1 MKKQKTKFD
10 LLMQS
15 INDCFSDLNKMLRMN
30 RLAHSGHLK
39 NINSDERL
47 KEKAVKVGDDEL
59 ALKLT
64 NEITSMRKAYA
75 YESGWI
81 DGVQMAI
88 KTFYYFIFIDT
99 AIEDENDE

>member
-15 INDCFSDLNKMLRMN
+15 INDCFDDLDKTLRMN

-39 NINSDERL
+39 NINADERL
-47 KEKAVKVGDDEL
+47 KEKAVKVGDDDL

-64 NEITSMRKAYA
+64 NEIASMRKAYA

-81 DGVQMAI
+81 DGVQMAV
-88 KTFYYFIFIDT
+88 KSFYYGIFIDT
-99 AIEDENDE
+99 LTEDESDE